1 MMSLKDNV
9 LNARDMHAVTK
20 VMKTQ
25 LIDNSIYNSIRKR
38 ALDEHSYYVT
48 SHISPETIAELR
60 VLGYTVTE
68 SQSDV
73 RWVVIEW

>member
-1 MMSLKDNV
+1 MNLKDNV

-25 LIDNSIYNSIRKR
+25 LIDTSIYNNIRKR
-38 ALDEHSYYVT
+38 ALDEYSYYVT
-48 SHISPETIAELR
+48 SHISPETIASLR
-60 VLGYTVTE
+60 ILGYTVTE

>member
-1 MMSLKDNV
+1 MSLKNNV

-25 LIDNSIYNSIRKR
+25 LIDTSIYNDIRKR
-38 ALDEHSYYVT
+38 ALDEYSYYVT
-48 SHISPETIAELR
+48 SHIPPETITALR
-60 VLGYTVTE
+60 ALGYTVTE
-68 SQSDV
+68 SQSDA

>member
-1 MMSLKDNV
+1 MSLKDNV
-9 LNARDMHAVTK
+9 LNAQDMHAVTK

-25 LIDNSIYNSIRKR
+25 LLDSSIYDRIRKR
-38 ALDEHSYYVT
+38 ALDEYSYYVT
-48 SHISPETIAELR
+48 SHISPETIAALR

-73 RWVVIEW
+73 KWVVIEW

>member
-1 MMSLKDNV
+1 MSLKNNV

-25 LIDNSIYNSIRKR
+25 LIDTSIYNDIRKR
-38 ALDEHSYYVT
+38 ALDEYSYYVT
-48 SHISPETIAELR
+48 SHIPSETITALR
-60 VLGYTVTE
+60 ALGYTVTE
-68 SQSDV
+68 SQSDA

>member
-1 MMSLKDNV
+1 MSLKDNV

-20 VMKTQ
+20 VIRTQ
-25 LIDNSIYNSIRKR
+25 LLDSSIYDSIRKR
-38 ALDEHSYYVT
+38 ALDEYSYYVT
-48 SHISPETIAELR
+48 SHISPETIAALR